1 MILFKK
7 SIDIQKYLELLRRKS
22 YSIGFVPT
30 MGALHEGHAS
40 LMRLSKAANE
50 ITIVSI
56 FVNPLQFN
64 DKTDYLKYPVTI
76 ENDLMMLSRLDVDV
90 VFLPDEKDIYPDGEP
105 APKTYDLGSLE
116 TIMEGSSRPGH
127 FQGVACV
134 MDILLHIVSPTH
146 LYLGQKDFQQV
157 RVIQRLID
165 LENLPAKIIEAPLI
179 RERSGLAMS
188 SRNERLDASARK
200 TAALLF
206 EGLQYI
212 QHNADAQSFA
222 TLKNSVIAKLQQAGF
237 SIDYI
242 VLADRDSL
250 EILDDFDNT
259 KRMILLAAVFLN
271 GIRLI
276 DNLRLDG

>member
-7 SIDIQKYLELLRRKS
+7 TVDIQNYLELKRRKS
-22 YSIGFVPT
+22 LSIGFVPT

-50 ITIVSI
+50 ITVVSI

-64 DKTDYLKYPVTI
+64 DKTDYQKYPVTI
-76 ENDLMMLSRLDVDV
+76 EKDLLVLSRLDVDV
-90 VFLPDEKDIYPDGEP
+90 VFLPGEKDIFPNGESTSK
-105 APKTYDLGSLE
+105 AYDLGRLE
-116 TIMEGSSRPGH
+116 TILEGSSRPGH
-127 FQGVACV
+127 FQGVARV
-134 MDILLHIVSPTH
+134 MDILLHIISPTN

-165 LENLPAKIIEAPLI
+165 LENLPGKIIEAPLI
-179 RERSGLAMS
+179 REGNGLAMS

-200 TAALLF
+200 TASLLF

-212 QHNADAQSFA
+212 QKNAEVQSFD
-222 TLKNSVIAKLQQAGF
+222 TLKNSVISKLKQAGF
-237 SIDYI
+237 LIDYI
-242 VLADRDSL
+242 VLADRDTL
-250 EILDDFDNT
+250 EILNDFDNT
-259 KRMILLAAVFLN
+259 KRMILLAAVFLE

-276 DNLRLDG
+276 DNLRLAN